1 MNPTILVL
9 QFSEF
14 SMIFYTFYKI
24 LQSCNTIEDGILHR
38 NPCKESRL
46 CNWVPRPWEAAR
58 LRPIPASRRRSRP
71 GKRWGVTVGS
81 PRVDGWSEC
90 ERGSLRRWRAAA
102 AGVGTRAGR
111 RWEGNAVQW
120 VAAQASVATR
130 EQACGVGCTGGR
142 AGR

>member
-1 MNPTILVL
+1 VRITKVVGFFSMNPTILVL

-81 PRVDGWSEC
+81 PRVDGWSELGR
-90 ERGSLRRWRAAA
+90 RGCRRGEPTA
-102 AGVGTRAGR
+102 AGSGCRGGSGKTARRTQAWTTHDPGR
-111 RWEGNAVQW
+111 
-120 VAAQASVATR
+120 
-130 EQACGVGCTGGR
+130 CTGV
-142 AGR
+142 